1 MKGPKRLSLQ
11 NHVYKEVYCLFQSK
25 PQTPSPFDYG
35 AQLGLY
41 TLIGRWYA
49 FSGPCGQGA
58 TTGGGAVSCTTAC
71 ACRRRSLPD
80 CAGDRRIGTPLVGNT
95 SVVDDLASGA
105 THSWWEACGGDVG
118 GVKNS
123 SSLEVS

>member
-1 MKGPKRLSLQ
+1 MF
-11 NHVYKEVYCLFQSK
+11 H
-25 PQTPSPFDYG
+25 YG

-49 FSGPCGQGA
+49 FSGPCGEGA
-58 TTGGGAVSCTTAC
+58 TTGGGVVSCRTAS
-71 ACRRRSLPD
+71 ACRRRSLPVCD
-80 CAGDRRIGTPLVGNT
+80 GDRSFGTPCVGNT
-95 SVVDDLASGA
+95 SVVGDLAIAA
-105 THSWWEACGGDVG
+105 THCCWEACGGVVG